1 MSYQRRR
8 SKDDSDIVARST
20 NQVDSS
26 TEPYHTSEPSLTEVT
41 LNQRKPESSLCEFSI
56 LLVEDNLVNQKVA
69 KQLRKAGCTV
79 KVANHGGE
87 AVDFLLRM
95 YGREPRYTCKDDPFN
110 PSNQR
115 ISNNSLAPSP
125 GYSTPVDKSRS
136 PSISIDPLCGTFPQH
151 LDCIL
156 MDWEMSVLDGL
167 EATKQI
173 RNLEREE
180 KIGYPNQ
187 RKHFVLGITANAR
200 SEQIQRAKQ
209 AGVDEVVPKPF
220 KVADILARI
229 EEELSRTRMKNE
241 KGIQGDEEVGNDL
254 LIPEGYLDGFG
265 FYF

>member
-1 MSYQRRR
+1 
-8 SKDDSDIVARST
+8 
-20 NQVDSS
+20 
-26 TEPYHTSEPSLTEVT
+26 
-41 LNQRKPESSLCEFSI
+41 
-56 LLVEDNLVNQKVA
+56 
-69 KQLRKAGCTV
+69 
-79 KVANHGGE
+79 
-87 AVDFLLRM
+87 
-95 YGREPRYTCKDDPFN
+95 
-110 PSNQR
+110 
-115 ISNNSLAPSP
+115 
-125 GYSTPVDKSRS
+125 
-136 PSISIDPLCGTFPQH
+136 
-151 LDCIL
+151 